1 MRQNR
6 NADKSGPDRLAQA
19 DARPHR
25 AIPGAGDA
33 APNLRQVPAVT
44 RAIAIL
50 RLLAASQIRLGLIQI
65 ARTEGILPSTCLNIL
80 RVLVSEELVAFNA
93 ATKRYSLDAGML
105 ALTRPLLRPDSPGHR
120 VQPHLDRIAREF
132 KVTAALVEVIGL
144 KHFIVIAVSRTE
156 GLRLQIDVGRRAPAL
171 ISATGR
177 CVAAF
182 GNHPVESLKLPFALL
197 RWDNA
202 PTFKGWLREV
212 ELTRRR
218 GYGVD
223 EDNYIS
229 GMTTIAAPVP
239 ANGHPMKFC
248 LTAVGMTDQIRRSG
262 RQAIAKALVSIAQ
275 STFASN

>member
-1 MRQNR
+1 MKQNMKTGLSRQQR
-6 NADKSGPDRLAQA
+6 PAPSDVMHRRA
-19 DARPHR
+19 DAGERE
-25 AIPGAGDA
+25 AV
-33 APNLRQVPAVT
+33 PNLRQVPAVT

-50 RLLAASQIRLGLIQI
+50 RRLAASPAPQGLIQI
-65 ARTEGILPSTCLNIL
+65 ARAEGILPSTCLNIL

-105 ALTRPLLRPDSPGHR
+105 ALTRPLLRPDSAGHLA
-120 VQPHLDRIAREF
+120 QPHLDRIAREF

-182 GNHPVESLKLPFALL
+182 GDHPINSLKHAFALL
-197 RWDNA
+197 RWENA
-202 PTFKGWLREV
+202 PTFKNWLGEV

-229 GMTTIAAPVP
+229 GMTTIAAPVL
-239 ANGHPMKFC
+239 NRDDTMKYC
-248 LTAVGMTDQIRRSG
+248 LTAVGMSDQIRRNG
-262 RQAIAKALVSIAQ
+262 KQAIAKALVSIAR